1 MISFARS
8 LLVGVV
14 LLVLGT
20 VVVPGAHAQDAMH
33 AEHAGE
39 RSHSIFDEGDLVA
52 VIGNAFTV
60 RAQRFP
66 YIETLLSARLPQHEL
81 RFRYLGRSGDEVA
94 LRPRP
99 LNFGTLH
106 THLRDVEPDVIVACF
121 GMNEAYKGL
130 DHLGSFRRNLSTFA
144 DSLRTTAYNGDAP
157 PEVVL
162 ISPIAH
168 EDLKGVAAD
177 VEAHNES
184 LAAYSEAMANYAA
197 QHDNVWAV
205 DLYHPTK
212 EIMESPDAPT
222 LTTNGIHLSEYG
234 YWVVSPIVGEALNLG
249 GGPLRIVL
257 DAGPEEAVGD
267 ATPVYNVVPEG
278 PGTAF
283 RVSQV
288 ARPLP
293 PPPNGQTSP
302 QSLAP
307 VVEIRNLPRG
317 SHVLEVEGE
326 AVAEADSA
334 AWARGVR
341 VDLQQTAL
349 RSVYEQV
356 AQKNQAWFYRYRA
369 VNGEYIYGRRK
380 TPFGVNNFPGEFR
393 RLEMTVEST
402 EHRVWS
408 DLKDLLYLRWRIRA
422 GSSPSAASLQ

>member
-1 MISFARS
+1 MTSFLRS

-14 LLVLGT
+14 LLVLG
-20 VVVPGAHAQDAMH
+20 PIAAPDAHAQDVMH

-39 RSHSIFDEGDLVA
+39 ASHPIFDEGDVVA
-52 VIGNAFTV
+52 VIGNTFAV

-66 YIETLLSARLPQHEL
+66 YIETFLSARLPQHEL

-99 LNFGTLH
+99 MNFGSLH
-106 THLRDVEPDVIVACF
+106 THLRDVEADVILACF
-121 GMNEAYKGL
+121 GMNEAYEGL
-130 DHLGSFRRNLSTFA
+130 DHLEQFRRNLSAFA

-168 EDLKGVAAD
+168 EDLEGIAAD
-177 VEAHNES
+177 AEAHNES
-184 LAAYSEAMANYAA
+184 LAAYSGAMADYAD
-197 QHDNVWAV
+197 QHDNAWFV
-205 DLYHPTK
+205 DLYHPTRDL
-212 EIMESPDAPT
+212 MTAPDEPA
-222 LTTNGIHLSEYG
+222 LTINEIHLSAYG
-234 YWVVSPIVGEALNLG
+234 YWAVSPIVGEALQVG
-249 GGPLRIVL
+249 GDPLRIVL
-257 DAGPEEAVGD
+257 DAGPETAVGD

-283 RVSQV
+283 RVSRV

-293 PPPNGQTSP
+293 PPPGGRTP
-302 QSLAP
+302 PRSLAP
-307 VVEIRNLPRG
+307 TVEIRNLPRG

-326 AVAEADSA
+326 VVAEADSA

-341 VDLQQTAL
+341 VDLQRTAL
-349 RSVYEQV
+349 RSIHEQV
-356 AQKNQAWFYRYRA
+356 ARKNQAWFYRYRA

-380 TPFGVNNFPGEFR
+380 APFGVNNFPGEFR

-408 DLKDLLYLRWRIRA
+408 DLKDLLYLRWRVRA
-422 GSSPSAASLQ
+422 GSSRSAASL